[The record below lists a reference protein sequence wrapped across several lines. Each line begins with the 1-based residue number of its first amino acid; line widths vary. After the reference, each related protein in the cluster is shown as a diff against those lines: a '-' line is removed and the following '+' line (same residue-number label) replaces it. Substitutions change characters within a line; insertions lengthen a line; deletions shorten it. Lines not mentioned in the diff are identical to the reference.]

1 MQFST
6 NCIPSNVVDNIVYSD
21 ATNDLVLMAEDNV
34 ITCRQGGM
42 DIRTL
47 NTKEVHSF
55 VKLVVASNK
64 TEVYRNLVNNRFRLS
79 HEDLLYLACQGGAG
93 DMTQLIMERKV
104 RPGFIIVMTLSCYC
118 VVTICYCLR
127 PSTLIM

>member
-1 MQFST
+1 MQFSA
-6 NCIPSNVVDNIVYSD
+6 NCIPLQVVDNIVYSD
-21 ATNDLVLMAEDNV
+21 ATNDLVLTAHDNG

-42 DIRTL
+42 DIRAL

-55 VKLVVASNK
+55 VKMVVASNK

-93 DMTQLIMERKV
+93 DMAQIIMERKV
-104 RPGFIIVMTLSCYC
+104 RLGFIMVMTLQG
-118 VVTICYCLR
+118 L
-127 PSTLIM
+127 P